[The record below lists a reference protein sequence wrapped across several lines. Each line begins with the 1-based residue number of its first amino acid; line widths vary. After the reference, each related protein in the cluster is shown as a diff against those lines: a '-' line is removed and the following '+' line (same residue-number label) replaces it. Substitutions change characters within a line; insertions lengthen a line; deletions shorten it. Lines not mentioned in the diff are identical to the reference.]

1 MSEQTSADH
10 FRALLAERILVL
22 DGAMGTM
29 LQRHRFQETDFRGE
43 RFADWPSAVQGNNDL
58 LCLTQP
64 AAVLDVHR
72 QYLAAG
78 ADVLATNT
86 FNAQAVSMEDYGMA
100 ELVREINVAAA
111 RLARQACDEAVGP
124 PRFVAGSI
132 GPMNRT
138 LSLSPDVNDP
148 GMRGVTFDA
157 VRDAYA
163 EQVEAL
169 VEGGVDLLLIETVF
183 DTLNAKAAI
192 AAVRRFKR
200 ETGSDIPV
208 MISGTIVDLSG
219 RTLVGQTVEAFWN
232 SVAHAPDLVAVG
244 FNCALGGAQLRPY
257 IEEIARL
264 APVAIS
270 FYPNAGLPNALGG
283 YDETP
288 AETAAVIRDLAS
300 GPDGPGSGAFNLV
313 GGCCGTTPDHIAA
326 VAEAVAGVPPR
337 ALPTISSATRLAG
350 LEALTIT
357 DADLFVNIG
366 ERTNVTGSRAFA
378 RLVLAGDY
386 EAALAVARQQV
397 ENGAQMV
404 DVNMDE
410 GMLDSE
416 AAMERFLLLAMS
428 EPDLARVPV
437 VVDSS
442 KWSVIEAGLKCIPGK
457 PVVNSVSLKEGEDAF
472 RHQATL
478 ARDYGAAVI
487 VMAFDEDGQADT
499 LDRRIAI
506 CARAYA
512 ILTDELGF
520 PPEDVIFDPNVFA
533 VATGLP
539 EHNRYAIDFLDAT
552 RWIKANLPGA
562 KVSGG
567 VSNLSFSF
575 RGNDAVRE
583 AMHTAFLFH
592 AARVG
597 MDMGIVNA
605 GQLGVYSQIEPVLLE
620 LIEDVL
626 FDKRPD
632 STERLVAHAE
642 AMRDTGGQ
650 AAAARDDGWRDGT
663 VEARLAH
670 ALVTGNTEYVELDT
684 EEARLAY
691 PRPLD
696 VIEGPLMDG
705 MNRVGDL
712 FGSGQMFLPQVVKSA
727 RVMKR
732 AVAYLNPF
740 IEADKAEA
748 KAKTRILMAT
758 VKGDVH
764 DIGKNIVGVVLG
776 CNGYEILDLG
786 VMVPAAR
793 IVEEA
798 IAGNVD
804 AVGLSGLITPSL
816 DEMVAV
822 AKEMERAG
830 LRIPLLIGGATT
842 SKVHTAVKVAPHY
855 SGPVVHILD
864 ASKSVPAVSSLVSH
878 DHRTAFA
885 ATVAAEYETVRA
897 RYAAKLRATVV
908 LPLGAA
914 RANAAPLDP
923 ARAQPAPRRLG
934 VETLAPSVADLRPLI
949 DWGPFFIAWEMKAP
963 RAGSPGVASGGDGAP
978 SASGDVAAVLFDEAN
993 ALLDAVETDGLLVPC
1008 AVVGLWPAQSRGD
1021 DIDLLTPDRG
1031 ATVATFHTLR
1041 QQTPKTTGKPN
1052 RALADFVGP
1061 EGAADHVGAFV
1072 VTVHGAEELA
1082 AAYRA
1087 DHDDYHAILVQSVA
1101 DRLAEAAAEYV
1112 HRYVRTDAWGYA
1124 PAESLTV
1131 DDLVRE
1137 RYAGIRPA
1145 PGYPAQPDHTEKV
1158 TLFEILDATAAVG
1171 VGLTEHL
1178 AMTPPSSV
1186 CGLLIGHPDA
1196 DYFNVAPLGRDQ
1208 VEEYAARKGAAFAS
1222 VEKWLTPALGYDPD
1236 APAEPSGDG
1245 APVRAAVREPVGS
1258 DLPA

>member
-1 MSEQTSADH
+1 
-10 FRALLAERILVL
+10 LV
-22 DGAMGTM
+22 
-29 LQRHRFQETDFRGE
+29 
-43 RFADWPSAVQGNNDL
+43 
-58 LCLTQP
+58 
-64 AAVLDVHR
+64 
-72 QYLAAG
+72 Y
-78 ADVLATNT
+78 
-86 FNAQAVSMEDYGMA
+86 
-100 ELVREINVAAA
+100 EINVAAA
-111 RLARQACDEAVGP
+111 RLAREAADAYSTP
-124 PRFVAGSI
+124 DRPRFVAGAL

-163 EQVEAL
+163 EQVRGL
-169 VEGGVDLLLIETVF
+169 VDGGVDVLLVETVF
-183 DTLNAKAAI
+183 DTLNAKAAV
-192 AAVRRFKR
+192 AAIRRFKR
-200 ETGSDIPV
+200 ETGSAIPV

-219 RTLVGQTVEAFWN
+219 RTLVGQTVEAFWV
-232 SVAHAPDLVAVG
+232 SMMHTPDLLAVG
-244 FNCALGGAQLRPY
+244 FNCSLGGAQLRPY
-257 IEEIARL
+257 IEELARI
-264 APVAIS
+264 APVPVS

-283 YDETP
+283 YDERP
-288 AETAAVIRDLAS
+288 DETAAVIRGLAA
-300 GPDGPGSGAFNLV
+300 GPDGPGSGAFNFV

-326 VAEAVAGVPPR
+326 VAAAVAGVAPR
-337 ALPTISSATRLAG
+337 AVPSVPSATRLAG

-357 DADLFVNIG
+357 DDTLFVNVG

-442 KWSVIEAGLKCIPGK
+442 KWGVIEAGLKCIPGK

-472 RHQATL
+472 REQATL

-499 LDRRIAI
+499 LDRRTAI
-506 CARAYA
+506 CERAYR
-512 ILTDELGF
+512 ILTGEIGF
-520 PPEDVIFDPNVFA
+520 PPEDVIFDPNIFA
-533 VATGLP
+533 IATGLP

-575 RGNDAVRE
+575 RGNEAVRE
-583 AMHTAFLFH
+583 AMHTAFLRH
-592 AARVG
+592 AVEAG

-605 GQLGVYSQIEPVLLE
+605 GQLGVYSEIEPALLE

-626 FDKRPD
+626 FDRRPD
-632 STERLVAHAE
+632 ATERLVAHAE

-650 AAAARDDGWRDGT
+650 AAAARDEGWREGP
-663 VEARLAH
+663 VEERLRH
-670 ALVTGNTEYVELDT
+670 ALVIGNTEYVEADT
-684 EEARLAY
+684 EEARLVY

-705 MNRVGDL
+705 MNTVGDL
-712 FGSGQMFLPQVVKSA
+712 FGSGRMFLPQVVKSA

-732 AVAYLNPF
+732 AVAYLQPF
-740 IEADKAEA
+740 IEADKSEA
-748 KAKTRILMAT
+748 QVRIKVLMAT

-776 CNGYEILDLG
+776 SNGYEIVDLG

-793 IVEEA
+793 IIEEA
-798 IAGNVD
+798 IKQNVD

-816 DEMVAV
+816 DEMVTV

-830 LRIPLLIGGATT
+830 LTMPLLIGGATT

-855 SGPVVHILD
+855 SGPVVHVLD
-864 ASKSVPAVSSLVSH
+864 ASKSVPAVSSLVSE
-878 DHRTAFA
+878 DHRDAFA
-885 ATVAAEYETVRA
+885 ADVAAEYETVRT
-897 RYAAKLRATVV
+897 RYAAKQRATVL
-908 LPLGAA
+908 LPLDVA
-914 RANAAPLDP
+914 RANAAPLDLDRVP
-923 ARAQPAPRRLG
+923 PAPRTLG
-934 VETLAPSVADLRPLI
+934 VQTLDPSVADLRPLV
-949 DWGPFFIAWEMKAP
+949 DWGPFFTAWEMKGKWP
-963 RAGSPGVASGGDGAP
+963 QILDDPSTGVEARK
-978 SASGDVAAVLFDEAN
+978 LYDEAN
-993 ALLDAVETDGLLVPC
+993 ALLDAVETDGLLVPR
-1008 AVVGLWPAQSRGD
+1008 AVFGLWPAEAAGD
-1021 DIDLLTPDRG
+1021 DVRLLDADRAG
-1031 ATVATFHTLR
+1031 TVATFHTLR
-1041 QQTPKTTGKPN
+1041 QQTPKTPGKPN
-1052 RALADFVGP
+1052 RALADVVAPAGSGVP
-1061 EGAADHVGAFV
+1061 DHVGAFV

-1082 AAYRA
+1082 GAYRA
-1087 DHDDYHAILVQSVA
+1087 DHDDYHAILTQSVA

-1112 HRYVRTDAWGYA
+1112 HRHVRTDAWGYA
-1124 PAESLTV
+1124 PDEALSA

-1158 TLFEILDATAAVG
+1158 TLFRLLDAEAATG
-1171 VGLTEHL
+1171 AGLTEHL
-1178 AMTPPSSV
+1178 AMTPPSTV
-1186 CGLLIGHPDA
+1186 CGLFFGHPDA
-1196 DYFNVAPLGRDQ
+1196 DYFNVGPLGRDQ
-1208 VEEYAARKGAAFAS
+1208 TADYARRKGMALD
-1222 VEKWLTPALGYDPD
+1222 ELERWLAPALAYDPEEG
-1236 APAEPSGDG
+1236 PGRGPERAEPSGDG
-1245 APVRAAVREPVGS
+1245 VAAGAVV
-1258 DLPA
+1258 A

>member
-1 MSEQTSADH
+1 MPTSADR

-29 LQRHRFQETDFRGE
+29 LQRHRFEEADFRGE
-43 RFADWPSAVQGNNDL
+43 RFAAWPSLVQGNNDL

-64 AAVLDVHR
+64 EAVLGVHR

-86 FNAQAVSMEDYGMA
+86 FNAQAVSMEDYGM
-100 ELVREINVAAA
+100 EGLVREINLSAA
-111 RLARQACDEAVGP
+111 RLARQACDEAATPGR

-148 GMRGVTFDA
+148 GMRGVTFDQ

-163 EQVEAL
+163 EQVAAL
-169 VEGGVDLLLIETVF
+169 VDGGVDLLLIETVF

-192 AAVRRFKR
+192 AAVRRYKR
-200 ETGSDIPV
+200 ETGSDIPLV
-208 MISGTIVDLSG
+208 ISGTIVDLSG
-219 RTLVGQTVEAFWN
+219 RTLVGQTVEAFWV
-232 SVAHAPDLVAVG
+232 SVLHAPDLVAVG

-257 IEEIARL
+257 IEELARL
-264 APVAIS
+264 APVAVS

-288 AETAAVIRDLAS
+288 DETAAVIRALAQ
-300 GPDGPGSGAFNLV
+300 DGAFNLV
-313 GGCCGTTPDHIAA
+313 GGCCGTTPDHIATIA
-326 VAEAVAGVPPR
+326 RAVAGVPPR
-337 ALPTISSATRLAG
+337 LIPDVAPATRVAG
-350 LEALTIT
+350 LEALSIT
-357 DADLFVNIG
+357 DETLFVNIG

-386 EAALAVARQQV
+386 EAALAVAKQQV

-499 LDRRIAI
+499 LDRRTSI
-506 CARAYA
+506 CERAYR
-512 ILTDELGF
+512 ILTDEIGF
-520 PPEDVIFDPNVFA
+520 PPTDVIFDPNIFA

-592 AARVG
+592 AARAG

-605 GQLGVYSQIEPVLLE
+605 GQLGVYSEVEPVLLT

-626 FDKRPD
+626 FDRRAD

-650 AAAARDDGWRDGT
+650 AAAARDHAWRDGT
-663 VEARLAH
+663 VEARLSH
-670 ALVTGNTEYVELDT
+670 ALVTGNTEFVEADT

-705 MNRVGDL
+705 MNTVGDL
-712 FGSGQMFLPQVVKSA
+712 FGAGQMFLPQVVKSA

-740 IEADKAEA
+740 IEADKSEA
-748 KAKTRILMAT
+748 TVRTKVLMAT

-786 VMVPAAR
+786 VMVPAAQ
-793 IVEEA
+793 IVAEA
-798 IAGNVD
+798 VRLNVD

-816 DEMVAV
+816 DEMVTV

-830 LRIPLLIGGATT
+830 LTMPLLIGGATT

-864 ASKSVPAVSSLVSH
+864 ASKSVPAVSSLVS
-878 DHRTAFA
+878 DEHRAAFA
-885 ATVAAEYETVRA
+885 ADVAAEYEMVRT
-897 RYAAKLRATVV
+897 RYAAKQRATVL
-908 LPLGAA
+908 LPLAAA
-914 RANAAPLDP
+914 RANAAPLDL
-923 ARAQPAPRRLG
+923 ARVPPAPRRLG
-934 VETLAPSVADLRPLI
+934 VETLDVSVADLRPII
-949 DWGPFFIAWEMKAP
+949 DWGPFFTAWEMKGKFP
-963 RAGSPGVASGGDGAP
+963 QILDDPASGVEARRLYD
-978 SASGDVAAVLFDEAN
+978 DAN
-993 ALLDAVETDGLLVPC
+993 ALLDAVETDGLLVPR
-1008 AVVGLWPAQSRGD
+1008 AVFGLWPAEAQGD
-1021 DIDLLTPDRG
+1021 DIALLSDDRT
-1031 ATVATFHTLR
+1031 AAVAVFHTLR
-1041 QQTPKTTGKPN
+1041 QQTPKTPGKPN
-1052 RALADFVGP
+1052 RALADVVAPAGTVP
-1061 EGAADHVGAFV
+1061 DHAGAFV

-1087 DHDDYHAILVQSVA
+1087 DHDDFRAILVQAVA

-1112 HRYVRTDAWGYA
+1112 HRHVRTTAWGTA
-1124 PAESLTV
+1124 PDEALPVEA
-1131 DDLVRE
+1131 LVRE
-1137 RYAGIRPA
+1137 QYAGIRPA
-1145 PGYPAQPDHTEKV
+1145 PGYPAQPDHTEKT
-1158 TLFEILDATAAVG
+1158 TLFEILDAEAATG
-1171 VGLTEHL
+1171 VTLTEHL
-1178 AMTPPSSV
+1178 AMSPPSSV
-1186 CGLLIGHPDA
+1186 CGLILGHPDA
-1196 DYFNVAPLGRDQ
+1196 DYFNLGPLGRDQ
-1208 VEEYAARKGAAFAS
+1208 VADYAARKAMPIEEA
-1222 VEKWLTPALGYDPD
+1222 ERWLTPALGYDPD
-1236 APAEPSGDG
+1236 DGAPAGRGVSPGVASSGDG
-1245 APVRAAVREPVGS
+1245 VAAGVVV
-1258 DLPA
+1258 A

>member
-1 MSEQTSADH
+1 MTTADRL
-10 FRALLAERILVL
+10 RALLAERILVL

-29 LQRHRFQETDFRGE
+29 LQQHRFEEADFRGE
-43 RFADWPSAVQGNNDL
+43 RFAEWPSPVQGNNDL

-86 FNAQAVSMEDYGMA
+86 FNAQAVSMADYGM
-100 ELVREINVAAA
+100 EPLVREINVAAA
-111 RLARQACDEAVGP
+111 RLARQACDEAATP
-124 PRFVAGSI
+124 DRPRFVAGSI

-148 GMRGVTFDA
+148 GLRGVTFDA
-157 VRDAYA
+157 VRDAYD
-163 EQVEAL
+163 EQVRAL
-169 VEGGVDLLLIETVF
+169 VEGGVDILLVETVF

-192 AAVRRFKR
+192 AAIRRFKR

-219 RTLVGQTVEAFWN
+219 RTLVGQTVEAFWI
-232 SVAHAPDLVAVG
+232 SVMHAPDLVAVG

-257 IEEIARL
+257 IEELARL
-264 APVAIS
+264 APVGIS

-288 AETAAVIRDLAS
+288 DETAAVIRQLAH
-300 GPDGPGSGAFNLV
+300 DGAFNLV
-313 GGCCGTTPDHIAA
+313 GGCCGTTPDHIATIA
-326 VAEAVAGVPPR
+326 AAVAGVPPR
-337 ALPTISSATRLAG
+337 TVPTVASATRLAG
-350 LEALTIT
+350 LEALSIT
-357 DADLFVNIG
+357 DESLFVNVG

-472 RHQATL
+472 REQATL

-512 ILTDELGF
+512 ILTNELGF

-533 VATGLP
+533 IATGLP

-592 AARVG
+592 AAKAG

-605 GQLGVYSQIEPVLLE
+605 GQLGVYSEIEPALLG

-626 FDKRPD
+626 FDRRED

-650 AAAARDDGWRDGT
+650 AAAARDEAWRDGT
-663 VEARLAH
+663 VEARLSH
-670 ALVTGNTEYVELDT
+670 ALVTGNTEYVEADT

-705 MNRVGDL
+705 MNTVGDL
-712 FGSGQMFLPQVVKSA
+712 FGAGQMFLPQVVKSA

-740 IEADKAEA
+740 IEADKTEA
-748 KAKTRILMAT
+748 TVRTKVLMAT

-776 CNGYEILDLG
+776 CNGYEIVDLG
-786 VMVPAAR
+786 VMVPAGR

-798 IAGNVD
+798 IRLNVD

-816 DEMVAV
+816 DEMVTV

-830 LRIPLLIGGATT
+830 LTMPLLIGGATT
-842 SKVHTAVKVAPHY
+842 SKIHTAVKVAPHY

-864 ASKSVPAVSSLVSH
+864 ASKSVPAVSSLVS
-878 DHRTAFA
+878 DEHRDAFA
-885 ATVAAEYETVRA
+885 ADVAAEYETVRA
-897 RYAAKLRATVV
+897 RYAAKQRATVV
-908 LPLGAA
+908 LPLAAA
-914 RANAAPLDP
+914 RANAAPLDL
-923 ARAQPAPRRLG
+923 ARVPPAPRRLG
-934 VETLAPSVADLRPLI
+934 VQTLCPSVADLRPLI
-949 DWGPFFIAWEMKAP
+949 DWGPFFIAWEMKGKFP
-963 RAGSPGVASGGDGAP
+963 QILDDPASGVQAR
-978 SASGDVAAVLFDEAN
+978 VLYDEAQ
-993 ALLDAVETDGLLVPC
+993 ALLDGIETDGLLVPRT
-1008 AVVGLWPAQSRGD
+1008 VFGLWPAESWGD
-1021 DIDLLTPDRG
+1021 DVRLLTPDRT
-1031 ATVATFHTLR
+1031 ATVATLHTLR
-1041 QQTPKTTGKPN
+1041 QQTPKTPGKPN
-1052 RALADFVGP
+1052 RALADVVAP
-1061 EGAADHVGAFV
+1061 AASGVPDHVGAFV
-1072 VTVHGAEELA
+1072 VTIHGAEELA

-1087 DHDDYHAILVQSVA
+1087 DHDDYHAILVQAVA
-1101 DRLAEAAAEYV
+1101 DRLAEAAAEWL
-1112 HRYVRTDAWGYA
+1112 HRHVRTQAWGYA
-1124 PAESLTV
+1124 PEEALSA

-1145 PGYPAQPDHTEKV
+1145 PGYPAQPDHTEKE
-1158 TLFEILDATAAVG
+1158 TLFAILDAEAAVG

-1186 CGLLIGHPDA
+1186 CGLFLGHPDA
-1196 DYFNVAPLGRDQ
+1196 DYFNLGPVGRDQ
-1208 VEEYAARKGAAFAS
+1208 VADYAARKDMA
-1222 VEKWLTPALGYDPD
+1222 VETVERWLTPALGYDPEEVEGRPS
-1236 APAEPSGDG
+1236 APAGTVSAAEASAEASGDG
-1245 APVRAAVREPVGS
+1245 LAGPVLVA
-1258 DLPA
+1258 

>member
-1 MSEQTSADH
+1 MLTANA
-10 FRALLAERILVL
+10 FRALLDARILVL

-29 LQRHRFQETDFRGE
+29 LQRHRFEEADFRGE
-43 RFADWPSAVQGNNDL
+43 RFAEWPSAVQGNNDL

-100 ELVREINVAAA
+100 GLVREINVEAA
-111 RLARQACDEAVGP
+111 RLARQAADEASTP
-124 PRFVAGSI
+124 DRPRFVAGSI

-148 GMRGVTFDA
+148 GLRGVTFDA
-157 VRDAYA
+157 VRDAYD
-163 EQVEAL
+163 EQVRAL
-169 VEGGVDLLLIETVF
+169 VEGGVDLLLVETVF

-192 AAVRRFKR
+192 AAIRRFKR
-200 ETGSDIPV
+200 ETGSPIPV
-208 MISGTIVDLSG
+208 MVSGTIVDLSG

-264 APVAIS
+264 APVGIS

-288 AETAAVIRDLAS
+288 DETAAVIRALAA

-313 GGCCGTTPDHIAA
+313 GGCCGTTPEHIAA
-326 VAEAVAGVPPR
+326 VAAAVAGVAPR
-337 ALPTISSATRLAG
+337 RAPVVPSATRVAG
-350 LEALTIT
+350 LEALSIT
-357 DADLFVNIG
+357 DESLFVNIG
-366 ERTNVTGSRAFA
+366 ERTNVTGSKAFA
-378 RLVLAGDY
+378 RLVLAGDF

-442 KWSVIEAGLKCIPGK
+442 KWTVIEAGLKCIPGK

-499 LDRRIAI
+499 LDRRTSI
-506 CARAYA
+506 CERAYR
-512 ILTDELGF
+512 ILTTEIGF

-533 VATGLP
+533 IATGLP

-552 RWIKANLPGA
+552 RWIKENLPGA

-592 AARVG
+592 AAKAG

-605 GQLGVYSQIEPVLLE
+605 GQLGVYSEIEPALLG

-626 FDKRPD
+626 FDRRED

-650 AAAARDDGWRDGT
+650 AAAARDEAWRDGT
-663 VEARLAH
+663 VEARLSH
-670 ALVTGNTEYVELDT
+670 ALVTGNTEYVEADT

-705 MNRVGDL
+705 MNTVGDL
-712 FGSGQMFLPQVVKSA
+712 FGAGQMFLPQVVKSA

-740 IEADKAEA
+740 IEADKTEA
-748 KAKTRILMAT
+748 TVRTKVLMAT

-776 CNGYEILDLG
+776 CNGYEIVDLG
-786 VMVPAAR
+786 VMVPAGR

-798 IAGNVD
+798 IAQRVD

-816 DEMVAV
+816 DEMVTV

-830 LRIPLLIGGATT
+830 LTIPLLIGGATT
-842 SKVHTAVKVAPHY
+842 SKIHTAVKVAPHY
-855 SGPVVHILD
+855 SGPVVHVLD
-864 ASKSVPAVSSLVSH
+864 ASKSVPAVSSLVSE
-878 DHRTAFA
+878 DLRPAFA
-885 ATVAAEYETVRA
+885 ADVAAEYETVRT
-897 RYAAKLRATVV
+897 RYAAKQRATVL
-908 LPLGAA
+908 LPLAAA

-934 VETLAPSVADLRPLI
+934 VEALAPSVADLRPLI
-949 DWGPFFIAWEMKAP
+949 DWGPFFIAWEMSGRVPQIFDDPA
-963 RAGSPGVASGGDGAP
+963 RGS
-978 SASGDVAAVLFDEAN
+978 AARTLYDEAN
-993 ALLDAVETDGLLVPC
+993 ALLDAVETDGLLVPR
-1008 AVVGLWPAQSRGD
+1008 AVFGLWPAEARGD
-1021 DIDLLTPDRG
+1021 DIALLSPDRT
-1031 ATVATFHTLR
+1031 ATVATLHTLR
-1041 QQTPKTTGKPN
+1041 QQTPKTPGKPN
-1052 RALADFVGP
+1052 RALSDAVAPAGSGVP
-1061 EGAADHVGAFV
+1061 DHAGAFV
-1072 VTVHGAEELA
+1072 VTIHGAEELA

-1112 HRYVRTDAWGYA
+1112 HRTVRMEAWGYA
-1124 PAESLTV
+1124 PEEALSA

-1137 RYAGIRPA
+1137 AYAGIRPA
-1145 PGYPAQPDHTEKV
+1145 PGYPAQPDHTEKL
-1158 TLFEILDATAAVG
+1158 TLFEVLDAETATG
-1171 VGLTEHL
+1171 VSLTEHL
-1178 AMTPPSSV
+1178 AMSPPSSV
-1186 CGLLIGHPDA
+1186 CGFILGHPDA
-1196 DYFNVAPLGRDQ
+1196 DYFNLGVVGRDQ
-1208 VEEYAARKGAAFAS
+1208 VADYAARKGMA
-1222 VEKWLTPALGYDPD
+1222 VEAVETWLAPVLAYDADAPPPD
-1236 APAEPSGDG
+1236 ARAPVAARPSGDG
-1245 APVRAAVREPVGS
+1245 AMQQAAV
-1258 DLPA
+1258 A